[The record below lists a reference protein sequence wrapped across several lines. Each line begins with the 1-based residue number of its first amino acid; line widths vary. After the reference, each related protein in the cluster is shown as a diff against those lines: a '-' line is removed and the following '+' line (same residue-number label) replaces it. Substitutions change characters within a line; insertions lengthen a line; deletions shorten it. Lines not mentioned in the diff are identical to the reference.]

1 MAEQYVGFEEFV
13 TPGRSADRARAL
25 HGVLQRLAAGGAG
38 GALQEMAREVLTGRI
53 GLRDAV
59 RVGTYAEALGEGVRA
74 LSEAWRALPEEER
87 ARYADEARRTLD
99 APRGDGAVPPF
110 PC

>member
-1 MAEQYVGFEEFV
+1 MTEQHVGFEEFV

-25 HGVLQRLAAGGAG
+25 HGVLQRLAAGSAG

-59 RVGTYAEALGEGVRA
+59 RVGTYAEALGEGTRA
-74 LSEAWRALPEEER
+74 LCAAWRALPEEER
-87 ARYADEARRTLD
+87 ARYADEARRTLA
-99 APRGDGAVPPF
+99 APGGDGAVPPS

>member
-1 MAEQYVGFEEFV
+1 MAEQHVGFEEFV
-13 TPGRSADRARAL
+13 APGRSADRARVL
-25 HGVLQRLAAGGAG
+25 HGMLQRLAAGSG
-38 GALQEMAREVLTGRI
+38 GDALQEMAREVLTGRI

-74 LSEAWRALPEEER
+74 LSAAWRALPEEER
-87 ARYADEARRTLD
+87 ARYAEEARRTLD
-99 APRGDGAVPPF
+99 APRGDGAVPPY